1 MITNTFILPCSM
13 PINHYIDYNA
23 SDFSLRLIHF
33 NFYTY
38 YFMQKTALYL
48 YNQFPFLIYFPWNIP
63 LPNFI
68 YINLQNQSVINC
80 LSFIRLQSLIGG
92 GGVRVSLKLKVTPQ
106 RKSVKTLAGIICIK
120 ECTFLVSQLLLTLL
134 SLSISRRNILYWY

>member
-1 MITNTFILPCSM
+1 M

-48 YNQFPFLIYFPWNIP
+48 YNQFPFLI
-63 LPNFI
+63 
-68 YINLQNQSVINC
+68 
-80 LSFIRLQSLIGG
+80 
-92 GGVRVSLKLKVTPQ
+92 
-106 RKSVKTLAGIICIK
+106 
-120 ECTFLVSQLLLTLL
+120 
-134 SLSISRRNILYWY
+134 